1 MASGSSG
8 GGEPTLERRRML
20 SKLALRVST
29 GGLVAVALMLVA
41 APANSQSW
49 CAPFMTNVTARVAP
63 WTERFT
69 TPFSEGAG
77 AYTPGSWTL
86 PMTVPAEQWA
96 GIKSIY
102 FSSKHIVT
110 NGNFRNSYAIIHNVT
125 TITETQPGMTFDP
138 PIILPPGFVING
150 EFSNASSETQNMIL
164 QITGYLTNQQSFAKC
179 LGWE

>member
-1 MASGSSG
+1 
-8 GGEPTLERRRML
+8 
-20 SKLALRVST
+20 
-29 GGLVAVALMLVA
+29 
-41 APANSQSW
+41 
-49 CAPFMTNVTARVAP
+49 MTNVT
-63 WTERFT
+63 
-69 TPFSEGAG
+69 G
-77 AYTPGSWTL
+77 
-86 PMTVPAEQWA
+86 QWA